1 MASSR
6 TAVKGVAG
14 ARSRGGAGA
23 PASARNGSGRSDA
36 KRRGD
41 PADDGFRLDDSPFYW
56 VNRVSGRYVQDMER
70 GLKAVGMDM
79 PGWRTLMILREASPR
94 SVSEIAELA
103 AMRLSTMTR
112 VVQRLAGAGF
122 VEVATSREDARRT
135 EVHLAP
141 KGRDALGSVRAAASR
156 VYRQGTGELSAAEIT
171 QLVGLLTRLFRNLA
185 TRPKK

>member
-1 MASSR
+1 MKNRKRSSR
-6 TAVKGVAG
+6 
-14 ARSRGGAGA
+14 
-23 PASARNGSGRSDA
+23 NDA

-41 PADDGFRLDDSPFYW
+41 PADEGFSLEESPFYW

-79 PGWRTLMILREASPR
+79 PGWRTLMILREQSPR

-112 VVQRLAGAGF
+112 VVQRLAGAGL
-122 VEVATSREDARRT
+122 VDVATSREDARRT

-141 KGRDALGSVRAAASR
+141 RGREALGSVRAAASR
-156 VYRQGTGELSAAEIT
+156 VYRQGVGDLSAAEVT
-171 QLVGLLTRLFRNLA
+171 QLVALLGRLFDNLA
-185 TRPKK
+185 ARRKS

>member
-1 MASSR
+1 MNSR
-6 TAVKGVAG
+6 KRTL
-14 ARSRGGAGA
+14 RI
-23 PASARNGSGRSDA
+23 DA

-41 PADDGFRLDDSPFYW
+41 PADEGFSLDASPFYW

-79 PGWRTLMILREASPR
+79 PGWRTLMILREQSPR

-141 KGRDALGSVRAAASR
+141 RGREVLGSVRAAASR
-156 VYRQGTGELSAAEIT
+156 VYRQGIGDLSAAEVT
-171 QLVGLLTRLFRNLA
+171 ELVGLLARLFGNLA
-185 TRPKK
+185 AHRKS

>member
-1 MASSR
+1 VTRSGAQK
-6 TAVKGVAG
+6 AVANAK
-14 ARSRGGAGA
+14 
-23 PASARNGSGRSDA
+23 PRNGGPRGDA

-41 PADDGFRLDDSPFYW
+41 PADEAFRLDESPFYW

-79 PGWRTLMILREASPR
+79 PGWRTLMILREQSPR

-135 EVHLAP
+135 EVRLAA
-141 KGRDALGSVRAAASR
+141 KGREALGSVRAAASR
-156 VYRQGTGELSAAEIT
+156 VYRQGVGDLSAAEIT
-171 QLVGLLTRLFRNLA
+171 QLVALLERLFGNLA
-185 TRPKK
+185 TRPKA